1 MKLDMQPDILNK
13 FTSHLKHTLQHA
25 AALAIEFGNRSINPE
40 HLLYGLAEAKGG
52 IAFEILT
59 RSGFDVAKL
68 KNDIRERNDAA
79 PAAVPLTVGDLRFSL
94 PAKRALEKAVLVAG
108 QFEHKYVG
116 TEHLL
121 WGILEIND
129 ATIDK
134 VITDHKIDPQ
144 ETKRH
149 LQLVLRSTSKFP
161 DISGFFESMRDVEP
175 AGVPPSGVAT
185 TRERQK
191 GSALEFFTTDL
202 TNASLQK
209 KIDPVIGREKE
220 IERLIH
226 IVSRR
231 TKNNPVLIGDPGVG
245 KTAIVEGLAKKIMK
259 REVPDA
265 LLNKRLMTLDLAMVV
280 AGTIYR
286 GEFESRLK
294 QIIDELKADPNIILF
309 IDELHTIVGAGSA
322 SGSMDAANI
331 LKPALAKGSIR
342 VIGATTLDEYKKHI
356 EGDAALERRFQPIIV
371 SEPTPDET
379 VQILKGIRTN
389 YEKYHHVGIT
399 EEAIQ
404 AAVELSERYVQDK
417 YLPDKA
423 IDLIDEASSKVK
435 VEAKGTNQTKRIR
448 LLDDELIALRQ
459 KKHQAVTGEDFDHAL
474 AFKQQES
481 ALEAKLAKLREQES
495 RALPQSLGSIG
506 AKEIAE
512 VVSRITGIPLA
523 DIVKAE
529 RDRLMSLEQLLT
541 AHIVGQDEAIR
552 SIADSIRRSR
562 AGLSN
567 PNRPIG
573 SFIFLGPSGVGKTET
588 AKEIARTI
596 YGDEKSLIRIDM
608 SEFGESFNVSKLI
621 GAPAGYVGY
630 REGNKFTDAVK
641 HRPYSVVLFD
651 EIEKAHPDVFNILLQ
666 ILDDGHISDA
676 TGKTVNFKN
685 TIIIMTSN
693 IGLPS
698 FNRAAAIG
706 FGSDQDGPQ
715 AVLDEKYDEVKTVQL
730 KELEREF
737 RPEFLNRIDKI
748 IVFRPLNLKAVE
760 RIVDLQFREIVER
773 VKRQRVKIE
782 LTPNAR
788 KLVARKGF
796 SPDQGA
802 RAIRRVLQ
810 DEVESPLAEKLIL
823 GAAKPGTSFKVAA
836 KGDTIVL
843 EKNSVKK

>member
-1 MKLDMQPDILNK
+1 MKLNMQPDILNK
-13 FTSHLKHTLQHA
+13 FTSHLKLTLQNA
-25 AALAIEFGNRSINPE
+25 AALAIELGNRYIDPE
-40 HLLYGLAEAKGG
+40 HLLYGLAESKGG
-52 IAFEILT
+52 IAFEILK
-59 RSGFDVAKL
+59 RSGFDVGRL
-68 KNDIRERNDAA
+68 KTSIRERSDAA
-79 PAAVPLTVGDLRFSL
+79 PPATPLTIGDLRLSL

-108 QFEHKYVG
+108 QYEHKYVG

-129 ATIDK
+129 ATVEK
-134 VITDHKIDPQ
+134 VVTEHQIDPQ

-161 DISGFFESMRDVEP
+161 DISGFFDGMRDAEP
-175 AGVPPSGVAT
+175 AGAPPAT
-185 TRERQK
+185 TARERQK

-202 TNASLQK
+202 TNAALQK

-226 IVSRR
+226 ILSRR
-231 TKNNPVLIGDPGVG
+231 SKNNPVLIGDPGVG

-265 LLNKRLMTLDLAMVV
+265 LLNRRLMTLDLAMVV

-294 QIIDELKADPNIILF
+294 QIIDELKTDPNIVLF

-356 EGDAALERRFQPIIV
+356 EGDAALERRFQSIFV
-371 SEPTPDET
+371 AEPTPEET
-379 VQILKGIRTN
+379 IQILKGIRSN
-389 YEKYHHVGIT
+389 YEKYHRVGISD
-399 EEAIQ
+399 EAIK

-423 IDLIDEASSKVK
+423 IDLIDEASSKMK

-448 LLDDELIALRQ
+448 LIEDELVSLRQ
-459 KKHQAVTGEDFDHAL
+459 KKHLAVTGEDFDRAVAL
-474 AFKQQES
+474 KQQEA
-481 ALEAKLAKLREQES
+481 ALETKLAKLREQDS
-495 RALPQSLGSIG
+495 RALPQDLGSIG
-506 AKEIAE
+506 PKEIAE
-512 VVSRITGIPLA
+512 VVSRITGIPLS
-523 DIVKAE
+523 DIVRAE
-529 RDRLMSLEQLLT
+529 RDRLMNLERLLT
-541 AHIVGQDEAIR
+541 AHIIGQDEAIR

-562 AGLSN
+562 AGLSS

-596 YGDEKSLIRIDM
+596 YGDERSLIRIDM

-666 ILDDGHISDA
+666 ILDDGHLTDA
-676 TGKTVNFKN
+676 TGKSVNFKN
-685 TIIIMTSN
+685 TTIIMTSN

-706 FGSDQDGPQ
+706 FGEDMDDPRSE
-715 AVLDEKYDEVKTVQL
+715 LNEKYDEVKAVQL

-748 IVFRPLNLKAVE
+748 IVFRPLNLKSVE
-760 RIVDLQFREIVER
+760 RIVDLQFREIVDR
-773 VKRQRVKIE
+773 VKRQRIK
-782 LTPNAR
+782 LDLAPNAR
-788 KLVARKGF
+788 KLIAKKGF

-802 RAIRRVLQ
+802 RAVRRVLQ
-810 DEVESPLAEKLIL
+810 DEVESPLAEKIIL
-823 GAAKPGTSFKVAA
+823 GAAKPGASFRVTTKADA
-836 KGDTIVL
+836 IVL
-843 EKNSVKK
+843 EKNPVKK